1 MVGTTTIAA
10 KPTVGSVQQSSLF
23 HLKVLSLPRLSMDA
37 SMPVMQSEI
46 SAAYGRPA
54 AHIGKIKNSD
64 HQLCS
69 VEPFQFFAA
78 YQATKTENACTSVTI
93 GVPPSLP
100 ADWVSIIPTLS
111 VKTISPTML
120 TIQILL
126 RLENATMKTGIS
138 IQTATDIAIDCRG
151 SVRP

>member
-69 VEPFQFFAA
+69 VEPSSFRSVPSNKDRECL
-78 YQATKTENACTSVTI
+78 YQRHHWRTTKFTCRLGQHNPDIERKDDK
-93 GVPPSLP
+93 PDD
-100 ADWVSIIPTLS
+100 ADYPNI
-111 VKTISPTML
+111 
-120 TIQILL
+120 
-126 RLENATMKTGIS
+126 
-138 IQTATDIAIDCRG
+138 TAFRERNHEDG
-151 SVRP
+151 Y